1 MQQILAGHSWYF
13 GVDWSYVGLGWPH
26 LGQLG
31 SPPCV
36 RSLPSRQSFQ
46 REGRSGPRLPGILIL
61 RAHSTLLFWSKPV
74 TRLANHQRCG
84 NRPQS
89 LLCEA
94 AGPHC
99 RGYKERWQIGCWT
112 GICQKELR
120 VPAPRCLCFEEQSW
134 EVTGRMNNKEK
145 QIRMERS
152 AFEVPPCHFLSSE
165 KEVI

>member
-13 GVDWSYVGLGWPH
+13 GVDWLYVGLGWPH

-46 REGRSGPRLPGILIL
+46 REGRSGPRLPGMFII

-74 TRLANHQRCG
+74 TRPANHQRWG

-94 AGPHC
+94 AGPHG
-99 RGYKERWQIGCWT
+99 RGRIQGEVAGQGSARKNPRSLLRDASVWRTKLRSHWQNEQQQ
-112 GICQKELR
+112 QK
-120 VPAPRCLCFEEQSW
+120 
-134 EVTGRMNNKEK
+134 K
-145 QIRMERS
+145 QIRVERS
-152 AFEVPPCHFLSSE
+152 AFEVPPCHLLPSE
-165 KEVI
+165 KKVI